1 MEANITLKTIF
12 CRKLKNGN
20 YVILAADSEPLVVE
34 EDFATCISQDG
45 NALANFDESV
55 ISVFKDSGF
64 LLMRYRIQLFR
75 KNRQGK
81 SGICYDREY
90 L

>member
-34 EDFATCISQDG
+34 EEFATWS
-45 NALANFDESV
+45 N
-55 ISVFKDSGF
+55 
-64 LLMRYRIQLFR
+64 LLLLE
-75 KNRQGK
+75 K
-81 SGICYDREY
+81 
-90 L
+90 